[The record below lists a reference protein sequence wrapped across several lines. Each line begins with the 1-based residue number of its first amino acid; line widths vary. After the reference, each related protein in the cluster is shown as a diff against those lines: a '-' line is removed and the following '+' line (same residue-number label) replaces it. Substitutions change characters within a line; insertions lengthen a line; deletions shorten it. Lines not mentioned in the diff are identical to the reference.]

1 MYNKAESAPSCN
13 RNLILENKLS
23 NRHVCSLSFS
33 QLHGNFST
41 ITDYSVPRTCNH
53 GMQMEF
59 LTKFPVHFGYAGS
72 RWKLPL
78 TKGSVCLFSS
88 VLGWSKGIPSTLWC
102 LFFPI
107 FPQAPNS
114 HSTKGKTQA
123 IFPQSS
129 EAANHS
135 NGEVAI
141 QSSKQVLQ
149 EDDDDNEVKQAV
161 LYVSMQ
167 GRPARTYLEKGK
179 EEVSGKLCS
188 KLLRTFF
195 LWAVSRG
202 EGWDWRGEE
211 SRLILSSTE
220 RSWGTSV

>member
-102 LFFPI
+102 LFFPV

-114 HSTKGKTQA
+114 HSTKLKARHRLYSLKAQKRQTTLMERK
-123 IFPQSS
+123 QSS
-129 EAANHS
+129 QAN
-135 NGEVAI
+135 
-141 QSSKQVLQ
+141 
-149 EDDDDNEVKQAV
+149 
-161 LYVSMQ
+161 
-167 GRPARTYLEKGK
+167 R
-179 EEVSGKLCS
+179 CS
-188 KLLRTFF
+188 KKMTTTMKSNRQFCM
-195 LWAVSRG
+195 WACK
-202 EGWDWRGEE
+202 EGRQE
-211 SRLILSSTE
+211 LT
-220 RSWGTSV
+220 